1 MSATNAEAVGRVP
14 VFPLPEAVLF
24 PRQVL
29 PLHIFEPRYRVMVT
43 DALAGAKLIAVA
55 LLKHN
60 YESEY
65 FTSHAPIHRLVG
77 LGRIIASE
85 RLEGGKFNILLRGE
99 ARAEVAE
106 EFPGRPYRWARVKRV
121 EPGDSAPAAIRAEL
135 RRELC
140 EAIHAHLAA
149 EAEICDHY
157 LQLFE
162 TPLPLGEL
170 TDLIAGGLPVVG
182 EVRQCLLAEL
192 DTCTRAKM
200 LLEHIHTLASV
211 TRRARNI
218 ERCRDWKLN

>member
-1 MSATNAEAVGRVP
+1 VSETNAEAVQRVP

-43 DALAGAKLIAVA
+43 DALAGARLIAVA
-55 LLKHN
+55 LLKPN
-60 YESEY
+60 YESQY

-85 RLEGGKFNILLRGE
+85 KLEGGKFNILLRGE

-106 EFPGRPYRWARVKRV
+106 EFPGRPYRWARLKQV
-121 EPGDSAPAAIRAEL
+121 ESGCNSGAATREEL

-157 LQLFE
+157 LRLFE

-182 EVRQCLLAEL
+182 ELRQCLLAEL

-211 TRRARNI
+211 TRRARDVDQ
-218 ERCRDWKLN
+218 RRDWKLN